1 MHEAA
6 LKLMMNVITTES
18 KSPVDVS
25 LVALPQLPELEQ
37 AWRAL
42 EGVSRPSFFT
52 SWSWIGCWLETLPV
66 EYRPMLLRARRD
78 GRDIGM
84 ALLARSD
91 RRRFGL
97 RFCDCWHLN
106 ATGVADYDSLT
117 IEHNGFL
124 LDSGHQQV
132 AAAAMLEYWERISAH
147 ASELILPGQAGHG
160 LPAALTSLLIRS
172 DWVRTSYG
180 VDLSAVRAKKGDYLS
195 LLSSNTRSQIRRS
208 IKEYEKIG
216 QLQLTQASH
225 TAQAQLF
232 LGRLA
237 ELHQR
242 HWIARGEPG
251 AFGSEYFRRFHE
263 RLIERN
269 FARGEIQLLRISAGD
284 RDLAYLYS
292 FVRDGRIYFYQSGF
306 DYDLIEKHSRPGL
319 VAHVLSVQHN
329 AQLGYMIYDFMAGD
343 SRYKLNLATLN
354 ELMTWSTLRK
364 PAWRFQL
371 EQAAIRHRR
380 RRNAEINTTST
391 TSDQGDVAAD

>member
-1 MHEAA
+1 MHQAA
-6 LKLMMNVITTES
+6 LKLMMNEVNTES
-18 KSPVDVS
+18 RSSVDVS
-25 LVALPQLPELEQ
+25 LVALPQLPELEA

-42 EGVSRPSFFT
+42 EGKAHASFFT
-52 SWSWIGCWLETLPV
+52 SWSWVGCWLETLPS
-66 EYRPMLLRARRD
+66 EYRPMLLRARCD

-84 ALLARSD
+84 ALLVRSE

-97 RFCDCWHLN
+97 RFCDCWYLN
-106 ATGVADYDSLT
+106 ATGNSDCDSLT

-124 LDSGHQQV
+124 LDADCHRT
-132 AAAAMLEYWERISAH
+132 ATTAMLDYWGRISAH
-147 ASELILPGQAGHG
+147 ASELILSGQAGDG
-160 LPAALTSLLIRS
+160 LSADLTSLLIRA

-180 VDLSAVRAKKGDYLS
+180 VDLSAVRTKKGDYLS

-216 QLQLTQASH
+216 PLQLIQASH

-242 HWIARGEPG
+242 HWVARGEPG
-251 AFGSEYFRRFHE
+251 AFGSEYFRQFHE

-269 FARGEIQLLRISAGD
+269 FARGEIQLLRICVGD
-284 RDLAYLYS
+284 CDLAYLYS

-319 VAHVLSVQHN
+319 VAHVLGVQHN
-329 AQLGYMIYDFMAGD
+329 AQLGHMVYDFMAGD
-343 SRYKLNLATLN
+343 SRYKLNLATLH
-354 ELMTWSTLRK
+354 EPMTWSTLRK

-380 RRNAEINTTST
+380 RRNEGLQPMA
-391 TSDQGDVAAD
+391 SDQSDASAD